1 MQQCIQNTY
10 DLPGCDIVNI
20 LNAKGTIKNVNGE
33 HYCFYDFGNNVSY
46 TDMRG
51 CLEGSNNFKK
61 CKDSIKSKTN
71 FTDEQVWNT
80 VFYNE
85 ILPKRTNTFP
95 GGFLDNDDT
104 TCIVPD
110 KYLKNPPEKVDKPSN
125 PPPATPPAPY
135 IDPSVNLNNIL
146 FNIFNNGNFDISEYK
161 NNLKYLE
168 NIQPADIKNIVSS
181 YIQSVKTN
189 NSYKDARQNIIK
201 IFNTLNN
208 NKDVINLTVNFSVD
222 IINDLQYLFNE
233 INQQMDLSDS
243 QKFSLDVNNL
253 KNNLVAKLQNSKES
267 PYTDSKNNNCT
278 TFSTE
283 SIIIISIL
291 TFLLILFVL
300 LWVFK
305 K

>member
-1 MQQCIQNTY
+1 MQQCIQDTD

-85 ILPKRTNTFP
+85 MLPKRTNTFP

-104 TCIVPD
+104 TCLVPD
-110 KYLKNPPEKVDKPSN
+110 KYLKNPPEKVDKTLN
-125 PPPATPPAPY
+125 PPVTPATPPATPATPATPVTPVTPATPPATPY
-135 IDPSVNLNNIL
+135 INPSTNLNNI
-146 FNIFNNGNFDISEYK
+146 
-161 NNLKYLE
+161 
-168 NIQPADIKNIVSS
+168 
-181 YIQSVKTN
+181 
-189 NSYKDARQNIIK
+189 
-201 IFNTLNN
+201 
-208 NKDVINLTVNFSVD
+208 
-222 IINDLQYLFNE
+222 
-233 INQQMDLSDS
+233 
-243 QKFSLDVNNL
+243 
-253 KNNLVAKLQNSKES
+253 
-267 PYTDSKNNNCT
+267 
-278 TFSTE
+278 FSTE

-291 TFLLILFVL
+291 ICLLILFIL
-300 LWVFK
+300 FIIFRK
-305 K
+305 